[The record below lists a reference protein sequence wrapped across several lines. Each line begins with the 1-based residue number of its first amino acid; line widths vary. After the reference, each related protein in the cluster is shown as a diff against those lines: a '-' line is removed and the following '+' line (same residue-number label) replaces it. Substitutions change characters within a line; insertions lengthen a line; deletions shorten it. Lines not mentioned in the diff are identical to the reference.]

1 MINIIDANNLA
12 GKLGLLGE
20 SNFDQKIIQLLANY
34 KKSKY
39 ILVFDGRDNVGD
51 KYVRGNITVIYTP
64 KDSYYK
70 SADDKII
77 ELAEDY
83 LESDEEVKLITD
95 DLEIIKKVQ
104 KIIDDKGAK
113 IIFEKASRL
122 AEKINDYIKNKQEEK
137 GLDDREINNINSE
150 LLNTWK

>member
-20 SNFDQKIIQLLANY
+20 SNFDQKLIRLLANY

-51 KYVRGNITVIYTP
+51 KYVRENITVIYTP

-137 GLDDREINNINSE
+137 RLDDREINNINSE
-150 LLNTWK
+150 FLNTWK